1 MKDMK
6 RDVLIAGMFLLG
18 ICGFLSG
25 EFIASTMLFASAA
38 IYSNVA
44 LNKQYYS

>member
-6 RDVLIAGMFLLG
+6 RDVLIGAMFLFG
-18 ICGFLSG
+18 ICGFISG

-44 LNKQYYS
+44 LNRQYS